1 MDYDGLKVDNSLW
14 MRFIILISI
23 QQLNELVKTKFVS
36 VFYSAL
42 IFITGISGKLLI
54 IYGIGPI
61 FLKGDLNVS
70 RGRGFQDSNNIRTGT
85 SQIMKSVD

>member
-1 MDYDGLKVDNSLW
+1 

-54 IYGIGPI
+54 IYEIGPI
-61 FLKGDLNVS
+61 VLKGDLNAS
-70 RGRGFQDSNNIRTGT
+70 RGGIFKN
-85 SQIMKSVD
+85 